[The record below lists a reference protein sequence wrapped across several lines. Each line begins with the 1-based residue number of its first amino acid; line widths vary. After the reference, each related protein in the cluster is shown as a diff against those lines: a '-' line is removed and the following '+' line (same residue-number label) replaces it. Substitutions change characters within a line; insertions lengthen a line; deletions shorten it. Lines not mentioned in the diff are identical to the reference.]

1 MDKLKKKR
9 FAKQK
14 LKITVA
20 SFVEHCHHMKTVR
33 MRENTDQKNSEY
45 GHFLRSVLL
54 QRSKWNKKLAG
65 QKIIDHQDLEEA
77 IPEA

>member
-33 MRENTDQKNSEY
+33 IRENTDRKNSEY
-45 GHFLRSVLL
+45 EHFLRSVLL
-54 QRSKWNKKLAG
+54 
-65 QKIIDHQDLEEA
+65 
-77 IPEA
+77 